1 MRAHADAVLGIS
13 THRINVDM
21 ILPFLLLLTLPFF
34 PNVYLILSDFVRK
47 NDYILSKIFRL
58 RTAFFLRLILF

>member
-47 NDYILSKIFRL
+47 NDYLQSKIFRL
-58 RTAFFLRLILF
+58 RTAFFLGLILF